1 MFLRILFINL
11 VLVVWLGS
19 ATDES
24 PGFFLKVAKNVPR
37 LGRRSNNEYDNFFLK
52 ASKSVPRIGR
62 SNFVSTTHAA
72 EKT

>member
-1 MFLRILFINL
+1 MFLRILFFNL
-11 VLVVWLGS
+11 VMVVWLGS

-37 LGRRSNNEYDNFFLK
+37 LGRRSNIELDNFFVK

-62 SNFVSTTHAA
+62 SNSNFVSIV
-72 EKT
+72 